1 MSRLFVNQIKENDVV
16 SETYRVAEK
25 ALRPN
30 KNGVLYLQFI
40 LTDRTGSV
48 SGRLWNATEALFR
61 QFNDGDFVRCEG
73 TAQRFQ
79 GNIQV
84 IARKLT
90 KVDSKDV
97 ALEDFTRAAVD
108 VAALWKR
115 VRELLGG
122 MKNPKLRDLADCFL
136 TDDAF
141 VERFSRAYAGVRL
154 HHAHPGGL
162 LEHTASTM
170 ELASRIA
177 SHYGAA
183 LDADLLLVGAFLHD
197 VGKMQVKK
205 DILLKPGKLTEEE
218 YEQIKLHS
226 EHGYRMLKEVPNLP
240 LLVAHC
246 AYQHHER
253 INGSGY
259 PRGLKGQDI
268 HLYGKIIA
276 VADVFDAVTTNRVY
290 RKAMLPHEALE
301 ILYAGAGTLFEQNIV
316 EAFRNSVAVYPVG
329 LTVILNDRRIGVVVR
344 QNMGTSN
351 RPVVYIIEEN
361 GVPVEEPYE
370 LNLMKTLDIVIT
382 DCDTTMYEPG
392 GIHAR
397 QMNE

>member
-1 MSRLFVNQIKENDVV
+1 MRLISTAHLRHNDILGKSIMNGRNQILLNEGVV
-16 SETYRVAEK
+16 LTERLINRLIDLGIPYVYVREAKTEHIIPESSCSDELRYESIGAIEDTFAQVGNSSTISEGSFVMEK
-25 ALRPN
+25 ASKKFMKLIRS
-30 KNGVLYLQFI
+30 I
-40 LTDRTGSV
+40 LG
-48 SGRLWNATEALFR
+48 E
-61 QFNDGDFVRCEG
+61 
-73 TAQRFQ
+73 
-79 GNIQV
+79 
-84 IARKLT
+84 
-90 KVDSKDV
+90 
-97 ALEDFTRAAVD
+97 
-108 VAALWKR
+108 
-115 VRELLGG
+115 
-122 MKNPKLRDLADCFL
+122 LRDKKDLLNLLAD
-136 TDDAF
+136 
-141 VERFSRAYAGVRL
+141 VYAYDQYIFTHSFNVTLYTLAIGMEMGL
-154 HHAHPGGL
+154 AHKQ
-162 LEHTASTM
+162 LEQLGM
-170 ELASRIA
+170 
-177 SHYGAA
+177 GAI
-183 LDADLLLVGAFLHD
+183 LHD

-218 YEQIKLHS
+218 YEQIKMHS

>member
-48 SGRLWNATEALFR
+48 SGRLWNATEEMFR
-61 QFNDGDFVRCEG
+61 QFSDGDFVRCDG
-73 TAQRFQ
+73 MAQRFQ

-84 IARKLT
+84 IAKRLT
-90 KVDSKDV
+90 KVDAKDV
-97 ALEDFTRAAVD
+97 ALEDFTRDAAVD
-108 VAALWKR
+108 VAALLKR

-141 VERFSRAYAGVRL
+141 VERFSRGYAGVRL

-197 VGKMQVKK
+197 VGKTIELSDDPTNPVYTDAGQALGHPYLGVEILTKK
-205 DILLKPGKLTEEE
+205 IAEAEKLTGEPFDERLA
-218 YEQIKLHS
+218 ISLKHMILAH
-226 EHGYRMLKEVPNLP
+226 HGTP
-240 LLVAHC
+240 
-246 AYQHHER
+246 
-253 INGSGY
+253 
-259 PRGLKGQDI
+259 
-268 HLYGKIIA
+268 
-276 VADVFDAVTTNRVY
+276 
-290 RKAMLPHEALE
+290 
-301 ILYAGAGTLFEQNIV
+301 
-316 EAFRNSVAVYPVG
+316 
-329 LTVILNDRRIGVVVR
+329 
-344 QNMGTSN
+344 
-351 RPVVYIIEEN
+351 EN
-361 GVPVEEPYE
+361 GAAKAPASLEAMALHYIDS
-370 LNLMKTLDIVIT
+370 LDAKLAEFQKHIAEDPNV
-382 DCDTTMYEPG
+382 G
-392 GIHAR
+392 GGWTNYIPSLER
-397 QMNE
+397 KLIKF

>member
-1 MSRLFVNQIKENDVV
+1 MSRLFVNKIKENDVV

-30 KNGVLYLQFI
+30 KNGVLYLQFL

-48 SGRLWNATEALFR
+48 AGRLWNATEELFR
-61 QFNDGDFVRCEG
+61 QFADGDFVRCEG

-90 KVDSKDV
+90 KVDPKDV

-162 LEHTASTM
+162 LEHAASTM
-170 ELASRIA
+170 ELAVRVA

-183 LDADLLLVGAFLHD
+183 LDADLLLIGAFLHD
-197 VGKMQVKK
+197 VGKTIELSDDPTAPTYTDAGQALGHPCLGVEILTKK
-205 DILLKPGKLTEEE
+205 IAETEKLTGEPFDERLA
-218 YEQIKLHS
+218 IVLKHMILSH
-226 EHGYRMLKEVPNLP
+226 HGTLENGAAKVPASL
-240 LLVAHC
+240 
-246 AYQHHER
+246 
-253 INGSGY
+253 
-259 PRGLKGQDI
+259 
-268 HLYGKIIA
+268 
-276 VADVFDAVTTNRVY
+276 
-290 RKAMLPHEALE
+290 EALALHYIDSLDAKLAE
-301 ILYAGAGTLFEQNIV
+301 FQKHIAEDPN
-316 EAFRNSVAVYPVG
+316 VG
-329 LTVILNDRRIGVVVR
+329 GGWTNYIPSLDRK
-344 QNMGTSN
+344 
-351 RPVVYIIEEN
+351 
-361 GVPVEEPYE
+361 
-370 LNLMKTLDIVIT
+370 LMKF
-382 DCDTTMYEPG
+382 
-392 GIHAR
+392 
-397 QMNE
+397 